1 MDILVFQVQMYS
13 FCIIIIDILFL
24 YLFQFYYKYKILYI
38 PTRKS
43 NDYKITAV
51 NYYLVEDKTQE
62 EVCKI
67 FKCNP
72 RSLMRWVERYKKDGN
87 VDIHYRKPIAYKVK
101 KEYVEFLLHEIKN
114 NKTITLQEL
123 LQKLKDKYKGVDLT
137 TTQIFRVKR
146 NIK

>member
-1 MDILVFQVQMYS
+1 MT
-13 FCIIIIDILFL
+13 
-24 YLFQFYYKYKILYI
+24 
-38 PTRKS
+38 TRKS

-87 VDIHYRKPIAYKVK
+87 VDIHYRKPVAYKVK
-101 KEYVEFLLHEIKN
+101 KYVKFLVDEINK

-123 LQKLKDKYKGVDLT
+123 HQKLKDKYKGVDLT
-137 TTQIFRVKR
+137 TTQIFRV
-146 NIK
+146 IKTIILL